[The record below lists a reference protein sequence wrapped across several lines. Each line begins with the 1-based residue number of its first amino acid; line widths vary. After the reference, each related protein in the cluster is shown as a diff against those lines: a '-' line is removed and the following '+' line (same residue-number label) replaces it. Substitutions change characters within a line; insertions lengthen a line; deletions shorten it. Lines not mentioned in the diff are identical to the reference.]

1 MMSTDTEHTEVIP
14 MLRISLF
21 LALVTAV
28 TAPLPAQVLT
38 EIDGHRAL
46 IFGQV
51 GRPPR
56 EALGYRDGVFVTPA
70 TLELLGAES
79 NSVVE
84 MRHPLAVVE
93 ARIFPILGE
102 SRRDATLYMAQV
114 MRERLGIEPGAHR
127 IEVLALGVEGN
138 QLGPPETDLPPC
150 GEEGAW
156 VFQRVGRPPAES
168 LDLDRAALVRSDRL
182 EAMGLAPGTP
192 VTVTVGETSIGVE
205 IHPLDD
211 EDRYET
217 SVYLRGSLR
226 EELDIEDGPHQVVI
240 RIDSEEAEL

>member
-1 MMSTDTEHTEVIP
+1 
-14 MLRISLF
+14 MLRTL
-21 LALVTAV
+21 LTLTLVIAAVGPLTAQELV
-28 TAPLPAQVLT
+28 
-38 EIDGHRAL
+38 EIDGHPAL
-46 IFGQV
+46 IFGQI

-70 TLELLGAES
+70 TLERLGAES

-84 MRHPLAVVE
+84 MRYPGAVIE

-102 SRRDATLYMAQV
+102 SRRDTTLYMASA
-114 MRERLGIEPGAHR
+114 MRERLGVDSGAHR
-127 IEVLALGVEGN
+127 VEILALGMEGN

-156 VFQRVGRPPAES
+156 VFQRVGRPPSES
-168 LDLDRAALVRSDRL
+168 LELGRAVLVRSDKL

-192 VTVTVGETSIGVE
+192 VTVTVDESSIEVE

-211 EDRYET
+211 PERYET

-226 EELDIEDGPHQVVI
+226 EELGIEDGPHQVVVHSA
-240 RIDSEEAEL
+240 SEEAEL